1 MKCRVGS
8 GYFYG
13 GISYKL
19 SAGITRIFLEIEKIT
34 SNISSSL
41 AFLRAS
47 LRCLMIR
54 KAMDIAKCLDF
65 FSTLTGLSGQTKFP
79 ITSW

>member
-1 MKCRVGS
+1 MV
-8 GYFYG
+8 Y
-13 GISYKL
+13 YKDF
-19 SAGITRIFLEIEKIT
+19 RKEIEKFT

-54 KAMDIAKCLDF
+54 KAMEIANCLDF
-65 FSTLTGLSGQTKFP
+65 FSALTGLSGQTKFP